1 MSQIKFGR
9 LRFKDRAFYELVSNA
24 EARRMVDAKA
34 EELARAAGE
43 GFTAHEAPS
52 TTRARRTVYADDDE
66 SQIRENRNS
75 ILLRAVGQVKR

>member
-9 LRFKDRAFYELVSNA
+9 LRFNGKAFRELLTDAN
-24 EARRMVDAKA
+24 ARRIVDAKA
-34 EELARAAGE
+34 DELAGAAGA
-43 GFTAHEAPS
+43 GFSAHEAPS
-52 TTRARRTVYADDDE
+52 TTRARSTVYADDIE